1 MHRYRTHTCGA
12 LRDSD
17 IGRDVRLSGW
27 CHRIRDHGGV
37 LFIDLR
43 DHYGLTQVVADPDS
57 PAFKVAETLRAEWV
71 VRVDGKVRRRPGGTE
86 NPELP
91 TGAVEVYVS
100 EIEVL
105 GRAAELPMP
114 VFGDQEYPEDIRLKY
129 RFLDLRRE
137 RLHRN
142 IMLRGQIIDSIRRR
156 MKEQGFFEFQTPILT
171 ASSPEGARDYLVP
184 SRLHPGKFYALP
196 QAPQQFK
203 QLIMISGFDRYF
215 QIAPCFRDEDA
226 RADRSPGE
234 FYQLDL
240 EMSFVTQDDVFDA
253 VEPVIRGVFEEFSA
267 GKPVTPK
274 FPRIPYSEAIAK
286 YGTDKPDLRNPI
298 LMQDVSEIF
307 RGSGFKIFARI
318 LETNPKAQV
327 WAIPAKGGGSRAF
340 CDRMNSWA
348 QGEGQPGLGY
358 IFWRKRS
365 EGLSSQ
371 DIQMLAWGLQK
382 AIEEGRTAE
391 AEQLYKKWF
400 EQVEPV
406 GPLANNIGPERT
418 EAIRRRFALDQA
430 SFGEGDAVFFVA
442 GDPQTFYKFA
452 GAARTKIGQELN
464 LVAKDRFEL
473 CWIVDF
479 PMYEWN
485 EEEKKIDFSHNPFSM
500 PNLPAEEFIALD
512 AADRERIL
520 GLKAIQYDIV
530 CNGVELSSGAIR
542 NHRPDVM
549 KKAFAIAGY
558 DESVLEEKFG
568 GMLHALSL
576 GAPPHGGIAPG
587 IDRIVMLLCGEENL
601 REVVL
606 FPMNQRAED
615 LMMGA
620 PSEATPKQL
629 RELHIRV
636 VKQTAD

>member
-1 MHRYRTHTCGA
+1 MHRYRSHTCGA
-12 LRDSD
+12 LRASD
-17 IGRDVRLSGW
+17 IGAEVRLSGW

-57 PAFKVAETLRAEWV
+57 PAFRVAETLRAEWV
-71 VRVDGKVRRRPGGTE
+71 VRIDGKVRRRPGDTQ

-91 TGAVEVYVS
+91 TGEVEVYIR

-114 VFGDQEYPEDIRLKY
+114 VFGDGEYPEDIRLRY

-137 RLHRN
+137 HLHNN
-142 IMLRGQIIDSIRRR
+142 IMKRGAIIDSLRRR

-240 EMSFVTQDDVFDA
+240 EMSFVTQDDVFAA
-253 VEPVIRGVFEEFSA
+253 VEPVIRGVFEEFSG
-267 GKPVTPK
+267 GKPVTK
-274 FPRIPYSEAIAK
+274 EFPRIPYGEAIAK

-298 LMQDVSEIF
+298 IMQDVSEIF
-307 RGSGFKIFARI
+307 RGSGFKVFARI
-318 LETNPKAQV
+318 LEATDTAV
-327 WAIPAKGGGSRAF
+327 WAIPAPGGGSRAF

-358 IFWRKRS
+358 IFFAAD
-365 EGLSSQ
+365 GVVV
-371 DIQMLAWGLQK
+371 
-382 AIEEGRTAE
+382 GRG
-391 AEQLYKKWF
+391 
-400 EQVEPV
+400 PV
-406 GPLANNIGPERT
+406 ANNLGAERT
-418 EAIRRRFALDQA
+418 EALRVQLGLKD
-430 SFGEGDAVFFVA
+430 SDAVFFVA
-442 GDPQTFYKFA
+442 GEPQNFYKFA
-452 GAARTKIGQELN
+452 GAARTKIADELD
-464 LVAKDRFEL
+464 LIDKGRFEL

-500 PNLPAEEFIALD
+500 PNMTAEQFLALD
-512 AADRERIL
+512 GSDREKIL
-520 GLKAIQYDIV
+520 SLKAIQYDIV

-558 DESVLEEKFG
+558 DESVLEQKFG
-568 GMLHALSL
+568 GMLHALLL

-601 REVVL
+601 REIVL

-620 PSEATPKQL
+620 PSEASAKQL

-636 VKQTAD
+636 VTPSS